1 MPDHVYK
8 KLEITGTSTKGIED
22 AITNAIKKASK
33 TVHNLKWFEI
43 IDVRGDIA
51 SGAVS
56 HWQVTIKAGFTLDE

>member
-51 SGAVS
+51 AGAVS
-56 HWQVTIKAGFTLDE
+56 HWQVTIKAGFTLDD